1 MNPRKQLLVGL
12 VVVAGSTVALRAQQQ
27 PPSQGG
33 ADDPQ
38 RLAVVQDEP
47 EPSAPGFQACAAN
60 VLVLQPGVRTS
71 AGTTAIVALA
81 APTVVVLNFSTEIL
95 APAGGT
101 VNLDYL
107 IDGVFRI
114 VGPEFFSADHA
125 AFATRT
131 AIGATI
137 G

>member
-1 MNPRKQLLVGL
+1 
-12 VVVAGSTVALRAQQQ
+12 
-27 PPSQGG
+27 
-33 ADDPQ
+33 
-38 RLAVVQDEP
+38 
-47 EPSAPGFQACAAN
+47 SAPGFQACAAN

-137 G
+137 GPFGPPLSAGIHTITPILTAFGPTPGFAFFRCFHALP